1 MAVKVTTCLSANPDV
16 SGIGVRTAIYA
27 QNLFSFV
34 PAFYALLDGKVSF
47 DELDSI
53 EIQAMT
59 ILITALALLLS
70 AIIEAMTQ
78 DLSAIHAGIILNLSW
93 MNNTNLFI
101 YLALYIHHK
110 AGIAE
115 AQEDP
120 WCWPFWSRVMRNALQ
135 WKKAKVQKQADEAC
149 P

>member
-1 MAVKVTTCLSANPDV
+1 MADDVACLSANPDV

-27 QNLFSFV
+27 QNLLSFV
-34 PAFYALLDGKVSF
+34 PAFYALIDGNVSY
-47 DELDSI
+47 DELESV
-53 EIQAMT
+53 ETQAIT

-70 AIIEAMTQ
+70 AIIEAVTQ

-101 YLALYIHHK
+101 YLLLYMHHK
-110 AGIAE
+110 AGLEE
-115 AQEDP
+115 AQGENL
-120 WCWPFWSRVMRNALQ
+120 WGWNFWWDAMRNALHR
-135 WKKAKVQKQADEAC
+135 KKVNVQPQKDEAR